1 MSYSKRGKHNP
12 FDAYMAGFCIW
23 LTPRQILII
32 DRMCELFKEE
42 VSDEIEK
49 EAFID
54 FKEQFANEA
63 KIKRRKYLGE
73 EHEEIFSA
81 PDPS

>member
-1 MSYSKRGKHNP
+1 M
-12 FDAYMAGFCIW
+12 
-23 LTPRQILII
+23 
-32 DRMCELFKEE
+32 
-42 VSDEIEK
+42 
-49 EAFID
+49 D

>member
-42 VSDEIEK
+42 ISDEVDK

-54 FKEQFANEA
+54 FKEQFAQEA
-63 KIKRRKYLGE
+63 RIKRKRYLGE
-73 EHEEIFSA
+73 KDEEILS
-81 PDPS
+81 DPNPA